1 MHNQAAFGHGAGLAQ
16 SALATWRDKAVHP
29 RGERPG
35 LWLQI
40 GAAEVCIGDKLLLIE
55 AIEVYTWDKLFLIGA
70 VEVYIGDK
78 LFPSGANEVCI
89 GVSRFC
95 IGADEDYG
103 GAPMPAEDV
112 SGLAN

>member
-40 GAAEVCIGDKLLLIE
+40 GAAEAYIGAAEVCIG
-55 AIEVYTWDKLFLIGA
+55 DKLFLIGA
-70 VEVYIGDK
+70 VEVYTWDK
-78 LFPSGANEVCI
+78 LFLIEAAEVYTWDKLFLIEAVEVYSGDRLFLIGANEVCI
-89 GVSRFC
+89 GV
-95 IGADEDYG
+95 
-103 GAPMPAEDV
+103 
-112 SGLAN
+112 